1 MRYVERQPFNQLSKR
16 ESVEGQSAKRVSML
30 PRRAALTLHSPHG
43 THFTVASDGHGGTK
57 VTLGLAHT
65 ATIASAAPHSLGE
78 EHGAADVAPS
88 TSHVLDYLF
97 VA

>member
-1 MRYVERQPFNQLSKR
+1 MRYVGRQPFNQLSKR
-16 ESVEGQSAKRVSML
+16 ERVEGQSAERVSMP
-30 PRRAALTLHSPHG
+30 PRRAARSPHG

-65 ATIASAAPHSLGE
+65 ATIASAGPHGLGE
-78 EHGAADVAPS
+78 EHGLVDVAPS
-88 TSHVLDYLF
+88 ASHVLDYLF